1 MKNPWADV
9 PDDHWVDVPG
19 AGLVPGWVVNGSPTR
34 TEEAAESAI
43 RADERAK
50 CRAELR
56 EKVDE
61 LIDTVPD
68 WQFADRIF
76 RWANGT
82 EAFGGE

>member
-1 MKNPWADV
+1 MEDQAV
-9 PDDHWVDVPG
+9 TWVNVQEE
-19 AGLVPGWVVNGSPTR
+19 LVSV
-34 TEEAAESAI
+34 SAI
-43 RADERAK
+43 RADEREK

>member
-1 MKNPWADV
+1 MIDNENANKVFKANFPN
-9 PDDHWVDVPG
+9 
-19 AGLVPGWVVNGSPTR
+19 GLTPFN
-34 TEEAAESAI
+34 EEAI

-56 EKVDE
+56 EKVEE
-61 LIDTVPD
+61 LIDTMPD
-68 WQFADRIF
+68 YEFADRIY